1 MKSLLREWI
10 MVQTGAYNKAARQY
24 ELPEDMIGDA
34 ARFVACHEVG
44 HSLGLRHNMIA
55 SNAYA
60 TDSLRSKTFTDK
72 VKGTAAS
79 IMDYARFNYVAQPG
93 DGISRSL
100 PRSALTT

>member
-1 MKSLLREWI
+1 MGPSVIDPRTGEILEADIIWWHNVKSLLREWI

-60 TDSLRSKTFTDK
+60 TDSS
-72 VKGTAAS
+72 
-79 IMDYARFNYVAQPG
+79 
-93 DGISRSL
+93 
-100 PRSALTT
+100 